1 MNETSLA
8 EQVANQLR
16 RAILRGTLAPD
27 APVKERDNAAEL
39 GVSRT
44 PMREAIR
51 ILAKEGLVILRPSR
65 SPLVANPTL
74 TEVEDAIAVLT
85 VLELLSGQLACEKA
99 TRKDLAELR
108 RIHRRMADIYDHA
121 DPLDLFEVDM
131 GFHRAIAR
139 ASHNRALAETH
150 HAYLARL
157 WRVRYLTAS
166 LRRNRDRVIAQH
178 EAILHGL
185 EDRDADA
192 VTRGIQA
199 QLDGLAGSIV
209 QVLDPERTA
218 LPD

>member
-166 LRRNRDRVIAQH
+166 LRRNRDWVIAQH